1 MIVHLLKMCV
11 GIDSIDHLRRRQAE
25 RLEAQRAAGQAAKLC
40 HWTRNMPRRA
50 AEIEGEGSIYW
61 IIRVRIRARQLIVSL
76 ERDDDANAIKRCA
89 VVLNPEVVETE
100 ARRARPMQGWRYLE
114 ANDAPADLGRP
125 VVDHEYEMP
134 TQMITELRE
143 LGLI

>member
-1 MIVHLLKMCV
+1 MTVHLLKMCV

-61 IIRVRIRARQLIVSL
+61 IIRGRRASSRLISGWTGRPPVFRFNSPDTASMLSRISSA
-76 ERDDDANAIKRCA
+76 
-89 VVLNPEVVETE
+89 
-100 ARRARPMQGWRYLE
+100 ARRRGE
-114 ANDAPADLGRP
+114 K
-125 VVDHEYEMP
+125 
-134 TQMITELRE
+134 
-143 LGLI
+143 

>member
-1 MIVHLLKMCV
+1 M
-11 GIDSIDHLRRRQAE
+11 
-25 RLEAQRAAGQAAKLC
+25 
-40 HWTRNMPRRA
+40 
-50 AEIEGEGSIYW
+50 
-61 IIRVRIRARQLIVSL
+61 SL

-89 VVLNPEVVETE
+89 VVLDPEVVETE